1 MYKNGII
8 RKNEKAKNNKFKLYD
23 HINKY
28 YNPF

>member
-1 MYKNGII
+1 MAQLK
-8 RKNEKAKNNKFKLYD
+8 KKKEKAKNNKFKLYD